1 MSPFAI
7 YCKSY
12 RTDVRRAQRLAI
24 SVKKYNTENILFF
37 VSCPKS
43 DLELFEEHLSG
54 LNVTLLPDEDIIR
67 ANPAHNIE
75 NVGRIPGHLSQQI
88 VKSEF
93 WRLGHAVSY
102 LCVDS
107 DSQFIRP
114 FKLDD
119 FLGCDDVPYTIVDEC
134 RELLIP
140 ALAARK
146 QRVIDNFRKE
156 SIQVQNEMGRPG
168 KYYNFGPNNPVW
180 HKDVWA
186 SLDEEFLKPQKL
198 SLADVIVKHPIEM
211 RWYGEALL
219 KYKAIPLLPCQPFF
233 KMYAYA
239 WQLKKDRADGI
250 KERDLAEFY
259 CGVTYQSAWE
269 RELDW
274 PREGGNWLSRAGRRL
289 RRVLGRI

>member
-1 MSPFAI
+1 MRPFAI

-12 RTDVRRAQRLAI
+12 SVDVRRAQRLAV
-24 SVKKYNTENILFF
+24 SVAKYNVDGINFF
-37 VSCPKS
+37 MSCPEK
-43 DLELFEEHLSG
+43 DMPLFQQQLAG

-67 ANPAHNIE
+67 SNPAHTLE
-75 NVGRIPGHLSQQI
+75 GMSRIPGHLSQQI

-93 WRLGHAVSY
+93 WRLGHAASY

-119 FLGCDDVPYTIVDEC
+119 FLASDGVPYTIVDEC
-134 RELLIP
+134 REILIP
-140 ALAARK
+140 ALAAGK

-156 SIQVQNEMGRPG
+156 SIQVQDEIGRPG
-168 KYYNFGPNNPVW
+168 KFYNFGPNNPVW

-186 SLDEEFLKPQKL
+186 SLDEEFLKPRQL
-198 SLADVIVKHPIEM
+198 SLADLIVKHPIEM

-219 KYKAIPLLPCQPFF
+219 KYKAIPLLPSQPFF

-250 KERDLAEFY
+250 KERDLAQFY

-289 RRVLGRI
+289 RRALGRI